1 MKTLAILAASASLS
15 ASAAMADFSMSFSG
29 WGNIPS
35 CTNGS
40 PNTVG
45 NPAFTLNDVPPGTT
59 QIEFRLKDLD
69 VPNYNHG
76 GGKMKL
82 QVNGSVKIPA
92 GSFKYKSPCPPS
104 GRHTYEWTATAM
116 KGGKALAKASA
127 RKQYP

>member
-1 MKTLAILAASASLS
+1 MKLLALFTAAAALS
-15 ASAAMADFSMSFSG
+15 ANAALADFSMSFSG

-35 CTNGS
+35 CTSGN

-45 NPAFTLNDVPPGTT
+45 NPAFTLKGVPAGTT
-59 QIEFRLKDLD
+59 QIVFRLKDLD

-76 GGKMKL
+76 GGKIKL

-104 GRHTYEWTATAM
+104 GRHTYEWTATAK
-116 KGGKALAKASA
+116 KGGKSLAQASA